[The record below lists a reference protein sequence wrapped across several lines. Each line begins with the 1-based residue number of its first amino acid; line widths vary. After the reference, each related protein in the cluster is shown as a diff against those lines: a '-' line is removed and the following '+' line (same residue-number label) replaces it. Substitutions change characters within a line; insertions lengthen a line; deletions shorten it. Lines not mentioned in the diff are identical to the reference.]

1 MTPVYTCKFYSLNK
15 FDQHSQKATAMN
27 QRCFQSSAWYKATT
41 LTERIESLR
50 AIQSTCPNIEI
61 NTEFSQRQ
69 MQRWK
74 SQSPF
79 TNDSYFAQRLAID
92 GITEDEFLYILGE
105 PTSAV
110 QDRFPTPEWL
120 TEIASSFAS
129 PDLSSIPLPE
139 ELQNKEVAGFL
150 DAIKPLISQG
160 RDRLQQ
166 GVQSLIQTHP
176 NLPFD
181 PNTVEAL
188 LFANL
193 PEQLLSLLSRTMVLE
208 LNVARLQG
216 LLPGDTPESRFQS
229 FLQRLRQPEFVVSLL
244 QEYPVLARQIVSF
257 INRWVNFNLE
267 FIQHLCNDWNAIFST
282 FSPDNEPGLLLKVD
296 CGRGDTHRGGRSVL
310 IAKFTS
316 GLQVVYKPKS
326 LAVDLH
332 FQQLLTWLNQ
342 RGNHPPFRILKML
355 NRETYGWVEFVTA
368 TGCTDPEAIQ
378 RFYERQGAYLGLLY
392 AIEATDFHLEN
403 LIAAGE
409 HPVLVDLES
418 LFHLR
423 TKGFDITQS
432 DLLAFKTMAYS
443 VLRVGLLP
451 IRFWG
456 NTEYEGIEMS
466 GLGGKAGQLT
476 PNHVSYLEA
485 KGTDEMRLA
494 RKRMLTSGSQNRPT
508 LNDAEVNVLD
518 YTEAIITGFTTIYRL
533 LLQYRDE
540 LLSENGPLTCFAS
553 DEVRFILRPTRVYG
567 LLLHQSFHPDFLRNA
582 LERDRLFD
590 RLWLGIEQ
598 QPYLAKVIAAERN
611 DLWQGDI
618 PMFTTRP
625 NSRAIWSSSN
635 QQIADFFDET
645 GMTLVQRRLQQ
656 LSEADLA
663 QQLWFIRAS
672 LATLAMAEAQEKW
685 PRHHLCETQNSAS
698 KEQLLAAAQ
707 AVGDRLETL
716 ALCGEHDVS
725 WIGLK
730 IINYEYWSLAPLEI
744 DLYSGL
750 PGVILF
756 LAYLGSVTDQKRYT
770 ALALAGLTTM
780 RRQVESNKAFITSIG
795 GFSGWGGVIYT
806 LTHLGVL
813 WDEPELL
820 ESAESLVE
828 LLPDLISKDQK
839 PDITGGAAGCL
850 ASLISLYG
858 CRRSQRTLAA
868 AIQCG
873 DRLIACAQPMEQG
886 IGWSAE
892 GSGKIPLA
900 GFSHGSAGI
909 AWTLLELAALTG
921 EERFRTA
928 ALGAIAYE
936 RSLFCLEAGNWPDLR
951 EFENTVL
958 SGSKQQV
965 AFMTTWCHGAPG
977 IGLGR
982 LRSLPHLDDSE
993 IRAEIN
999 TALKTTLAQGFGT
1012 NHSLCH
1018 GDLGNLELLLQASVT
1033 LDSPQWHS
1041 QVNRLAAIILD
1052 SINKYGWLCG
1062 VPLGVETPGLMT
1074 GLAGIGY
1081 GLLRLAE
1088 PARVPSVM
1096 VLEHPLLRGCVARG
1110 KFQSYV
1116 SAF

>member
-1 MTPVYTCKFYSLNK
+1 
-15 FDQHSQKATAMN
+15 
-27 QRCFQSSAWYKATT
+27 
-41 LTERIESLR
+41 
-50 AIQSTCPNIEI
+50 
-61 NTEFSQRQ
+61 
-69 MQRWK
+69 
-74 SQSPF
+74 
-79 TNDSYFAQRLAID
+79 
-92 GITEDEFLYILGE
+92 
-105 PTSAV
+105 
-110 QDRFPTPEWL
+110 
-120 TEIASSFAS
+120 
-129 PDLSSIPLPE
+129 
-139 ELQNKEVAGFL
+139 
-150 DAIKPLISQG
+150 
-160 RDRLQQ
+160 
-166 GVQSLIQTHP
+166 
-176 NLPFD
+176 
-181 PNTVEAL
+181 
-188 LFANL
+188 
-193 PEQLLSLLSRTMVLE
+193 
-208 LNVARLQG
+208 
-216 LLPGDTPESRFQS
+216 
-229 FLQRLRQPEFVVSLL
+229 
-244 QEYPVLARQIVSF
+244 
-257 INRWVNFNLE
+257 
-267 FIQHLCNDWNAIFST
+267 
-282 FSPDNEPGLLLKVD
+282 
-296 CGRGDTHRGGRSVL
+296 VL

-316 GLQVVYKPKS
+316 GLQLVYKPKS
-326 LAVDLH
+326 LAVDIH
-332 FQQLLTWLNQ
+332 FQQLLTWLND
-342 RGNHPPFRILKML
+342 RGTHPSFRVLKIL
-355 NRETYGWVEFVTA
+355 NRENYGWVEFVTA
-368 TGCTDPEAIQ
+368 QSCTNPEAIQ

-392 AIEATDFHLEN
+392 AIEATDFHLQN

-418 LFHLR
+418 LFHPR
-423 TKGFDITQS
+423 TQGIDITES
-432 DLLAFKTMAYS
+432 ALLASKTMAYS

-451 IRFWG
+451 IRFWA
-456 NTEYEGIEMS
+456 NDEYEGIEIS
-466 GLGGKAGQLT
+466 GLGGKAGQLS
-476 PNHVSYLEA
+476 PNHVSHLEA
-485 KGTDEMRLA
+485 KGTDEMRFI
-494 RKRMLTSGSQNRPT
+494 RKRILTSGSQNRPT

-518 YTEAIITGFTTIYRL
+518 YTEAIITGFTSMYRL

-540 LLSENGPLTCFAS
+540 LLSENGPIACFAE
-553 DEVRFILRPTRVYG
+553 DEVRFILRPTRAYG
-567 LLLHQSFHPDFLRNA
+567 MLLHESFHPDFLRNA

-645 GMTLVQRRLQQ
+645 GMALVQRRLQQ
-656 LSEADLA
+656 MCEADLT

-672 LATLAMAEAQEKW
+672 LATLAMAEAEEKW
-685 PRHHLCETQNSAS
+685 PRYYLSETQNSAS
-698 KEQLLAAAQ
+698 LDQLLAAAQ
-707 AVGDRLETL
+707 AVGDRLEAL

-725 WIGLK
+725 WIGLT
-730 IINYEYWSLAPLEI
+730 IVNQQYCSLAPLGI

-750 PGVILF
+750 SGVILF
-756 LAYLGSVTDQKRYT
+756 LAYLGSVTNQKRYT
-770 ALALAGLTTM
+770 ALALAALTTM
-780 RRQVESNKAFITSIG
+780 RSQVESSKALLKSIG
-795 GFSGWGGVIYT
+795 GFAGWGGVIYT

-820 ESAESLVE
+820 AEAESLVE
-828 LLPDLISKDQK
+828 LLPDLISSDQQL
-839 PDITGGAAGCL
+839 DIIGGAAGCL
-850 ASLISLYG
+850 GSLISLYG
-858 CRRSQRTLAA
+858 CRGSQRTLAA

-886 IGWSAE
+886 IGWSAQ

-900 GFSHGSAGI
+900 GFSHGCAGI

-936 RSLFCLEAGNWPDLR
+936 RSLFCKETCNWPDLR
-951 EFENTVL
+951 EVENTVL

-965 AFMTTWCHGAPG
+965 AFMTAWCHGAPG

-982 LRSLPHLDDSE
+982 LRSLLHLDDSQ

-999 TALKTTLAQGFGT
+999 TALKTTLSQGFGT

-1033 LDSPQWHS
+1033 LNESQWHS

-1088 PARVPSVM
+1088 PARIPSVLL
-1096 VLEHPLLRGCVARG
+1096 LEHPAQQHRE
-1110 KFQSYV
+1110 
-1116 SAF
+1116 